1 MIKFSGNLPRGRGGS
16 PQSPN
21 RLNRES
27 RSRPDRVG
35 RARTSRVPPEIEFH
49 LRFIRHQKISNITPQ
64 NFIRTS
70 LHQYA
75 SVEEN
80 PQPFVGAKLGH
91 CENNR
96 MDNDGTVGWDE
107 DEDARRLRPPN
118 RSGPCWCKAHCDARI
133 LLWVPR
139 GQHGMHMGGCEEQL
153 RLGDVNG
160 RAHARNRRLLRN
172 EKKCWEV
179 YSAFKRTR
187 SASSRTEEGA
197 WRAARA
203 GRAAPPSDSKMVEGS
218 RTTWRW
224 RRYAE
229 IINKVRKW
237 VGSTFGG
244 HGFWHAA

>member
-1 MIKFSGNLPRGRGGS
+1 MRRCRTLGGTHATHGAGYTLGGNLPRGRGGS

-80 PQPFVGAKLGH
+80 PQSFVGAKLGH

-133 LLWVPR
+133 FTLGTQRAAWDAR
-139 GQHGMHMGGCEEQL
+139 G
-153 RLGDVNG
+153 RVRRAAAFG
-160 RAHARNRRLLRN
+160 RR
-172 EKKCWEV
+172 E
-179 YSAFKRTR
+179 RTR
-187 SASSRTEEGA
+187 ACEKSTNTSQREEVLGGLQRIQAYQERIQQDRGRRVASSQGRESRATE
-197 WRAARA
+197 
-203 GRAAPPSDSKMVEGS
+203 
-218 RTTWRW
+218 
-224 RRYAE
+224 
-229 IINKVRKW
+229 
-237 VGSTFGG
+237 
-244 HGFWHAA
+244 

>member
-1 MIKFSGNLPRGRGGS
+1 MKTRTPDGFGRRTGVDLAGA
-16 PQSPN
+16 
-21 RLNRES
+21 RLTAMQES
-27 RSRPDRVG
+27 
-35 RARTSRVPPEIEFH
+35 
-49 LRFIRHQKISNITPQ
+49 
-64 NFIRTS
+64 
-70 LHQYA
+70 
-75 SVEEN
+75 
-80 PQPFVGAKLGH
+80 
-91 CENNR
+91 
-96 MDNDGTVGWDE
+96 
-107 DEDARRLRPPN
+107 
-118 RSGPCWCKAHCDARI
+118 

-139 GQHGMHMGGCEEQL
+139 GQHGMHVGGCEEQL

-244 HGFWHAA
+244 HGYWHAA